1 MQLIKILFLLFPLTI
16 FSQESK
22 TMPARQKGNVFKSW
36 ATEPTENLN
45 KSGLII
51 VEKTMYGLRFFDD
64 KLDKKIKERIR
75 KFFKQRYYGF
85 SDLKKYE
92 LKIEKI
98 DNPKKTIPKK
108 HLNAF
113 LFSVCCVFFVI
124 IAISILFL
132 L

>member
-36 ATEPTENLN
+36 ATEPSENLN

-51 VEKTMYGLRFFDD
+51 VEKTMYGLHFFDD

-98 DNPKKTIPKK
+98 GSDWFIDNNKIPK
-108 HLNAF
+108 
-113 LFSVCCVFFVI
+113 
-124 IAISILFL
+124 
-132 L
+132 